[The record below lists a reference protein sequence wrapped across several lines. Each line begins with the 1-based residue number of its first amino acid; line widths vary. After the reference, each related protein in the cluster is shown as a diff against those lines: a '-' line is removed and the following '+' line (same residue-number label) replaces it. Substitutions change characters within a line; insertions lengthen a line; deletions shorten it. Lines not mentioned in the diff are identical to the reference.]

1 MTAYLDG
8 SFPPRELFGS
18 LIENVEDYAILAM
31 DVRGIV
37 VHCNLG
43 MVRMTGFERD
53 DIVGKSLDHI
63 YTEEDVVAGAPQ
75 IELRAAASL
84 GRSADERWHVRKDRS
99 RFWSLG
105 TVVPIR
111 GPGGELLGFGKFM
124 RDRTDLK
131 QMQEELQAQNEALR
145 RADEN
150 KDRFLATLA
159 HELRN
164 PLFVM
169 TTTAHVLHG
178 SAKTP
183 EEMKVVERLKR
194 QIKQTER
201 LVNDLADLSRAR
213 RATIQIQK
221 TRIDVRLVARDAVDS
236 VLSST
241 RTHDHRIDVF
251 LAETPVEIEGDAG
264 RVHQVLVN
272 LLTNAVRY
280 TPAGGVIGLRVSEEG
295 AEAVVRVSDTGVG
308 IPPEKLAS
316 IFELFTQA
324 HDYLAESQAGLG
336 LGLTLAREFVTLHG
350 GSIQARSEGTGKG
363 SEFIVRFPLCDNDR
377 TNDGPLP
384 GSRPGA

>member
-1 MTAYLDG
+1 
-8 SFPPRELFGS
+8 
-18 LIENVEDYAILAM
+18 
-31 DVRGIV
+31 
-37 VHCNLG
+37 
-43 MVRMTGFERD
+43 
-53 DIVGKSLDHI
+53 
-63 YTEEDVVAGAPQ
+63 
-75 IELRAAASL
+75 
-84 GRSADERWHVRKDRS
+84 
-99 RFWSLG
+99 
-105 TVVPIR
+105 VVPIR
-111 GPGGELLGFGKFM
+111 GPGGELVGFGKFM

-131 QMQEELQAQNEALR
+131 QMQEELQSQNEALR

-178 SAKTP
+178 SAKSP
-183 EEMKVVERLKR
+183 EEMKIVERLQR
-194 QIKQTER
+194 QIRQTER

-213 RATIQIQK
+213 RATIQIERK
-221 TRIDVRLVARDAVDS
+221 RLDVRVVARDAVDA

-241 RTHDHRIDVF
+241 MSQDHRIDIF
-251 LAETPVEIEGDAG
+251 LAETPVEIQGDAG
-264 RVHQVLVN
+264 RVHQVFVN

-295 AEAVVRVSDTGVG
+295 AEAVIRVIDTGIG

-336 LGLTLAREFVTLHG
+336 LGLTLARELVTLHG
-350 GSIQARSEGTGKG
+350 GSIQARSEGPGTG
-363 SEFIVRFPLCDNDR
+363 SEFIVRFPLCDDER

-384 GSRPGA
+384 GSRPGV